1 MGRGVGVDTDA
12 ERFYTVAQ
20 LGRILKI
27 PVPRIRGW
35 VRRGLIRPARTERR
49 LEYFDFRQM
58 AELKRLHELTQTG
71 LAEPTGQLRL
81 DLGVRG
87 QSGASPERPALR
99 VIEGFRDRPV
109 VPAADAF
116 ERAVEL
122 EEEDDLEG
130 AVLAYEQAL
139 LDFGPDAEIAFNLGN
154 ALYAL
159 GRLDEAIDRFE
170 MAVEIDAEYVEAWN
184 NLGGAYADAG
194 RWNEAIR
201 SAQRA
206 LLLAPE
212 WADPHYNLAEAYAA
226 SGRYGDARLHANR
239 YLQQDPSSPWAERL
253 RRDLGIR

>member
-1 MGRGVGVDTDA
+1 VDTDT

-35 VRRGLIRPARTERR
+35 VRRGLIRPARIERR

-58 AELKRLHELTQTG
+58 AELKRLHELTETG
-71 LAEPTGQLRL
+71 LAERTGQLRL
-81 DLGVRG
+81 DLGARPAAAAAVP
-87 QSGASPERPALR
+87 ARPALR

-194 RWNEAIR
+194 RWDEAIR